1 MGDDTRRRA
10 MDLGLHAG
18 SLEPG
23 PLNAITDVTGI
34 RVGQITV
41 IEGVGIRT
49 GVTAVVPDALDR
61 AGGMLAAGLFVGNGF
76 GKLTGA
82 TQLAELG
89 MIETPVVLT
98 GTLSTFRAADAIV
111 TYMLALPGNEGMLT
125 VNPVVGETND
135 GYLSDI
141 RARPVTERH
150 VLTAIRGARGGP
162 VGEGAVGA
170 GTGTAALGFKAG
182 IGTSSRLVTPAG
194 RAGSTGALGVLV
206 QSNFSGTLTVRGV
219 RIGAPGH
226 GGDRAGG
233 APDGGQQGGG
243 PGGGD
248 RAGGR
253 PGGGQLG
260 GEPGGGPRG
269 NSCMIVVATDHG
281 LDARQ
286 LGRVARRAVFAMGRT
301 GADFAGTSGDYAIA
315 FAAGSGPSVPDD
327 ALGPFFAAVQDAVEE
342 AILNSLFMATT
353 MTGFEGHVRH
363 AVALDVVTAACAQA
377 GVLGRP

>member
-10 MDLGLHAG
+10 RDLGLHAG

-23 PLNAITDVTGI
+23 PLNAITDVTGV

-41 IEGVGIRT
+41 IEGAGIRT

-150 VLTAIRGARGGP
+150 VVAAIRGARGGP

-233 APDGGQQGGG
+233 GPGGGQQGG
-243 PGGGD
+243 
-248 RAGGR
+248 
-253 PGGGQLG
+253 
-260 GEPGGGPRG
+260 EPGTGPRG

-377 GVLGRP
+377 GALGRP